1 MTEDILNGQ
10 PTLDA
15 LLCVKVNLEYES
27 EEGFVTTH
35 YLLETEKRVLS
46 KDLET
51 IEKRKFALE
60 KSHISLTIERRTAT
74 STKKDLVYQ
83 GSRFKMF

>member
-1 MTEDILNGQ
+1 MMEDIPNGQ

-27 EEGFVTTH
+27 EEDFVTTH
-35 YLLETEKRVLS
+35 CLLETEKRVLS

-51 IEKRKFALE
+51 IEKRKFASE
-60 KSHISLTIERRTAT
+60 KSPISLTIERRTAT
-74 STKKDLVYQ
+74 STKKDLV
-83 GSRFKMF
+83 

>member
-1 MTEDILNGQ
+1 MTEVILNGQ
-10 PTLDA
+10 PILDA

-51 IEKRKFALE
+51 IEKRKFASE
-60 KSHISLTIERRTAT
+60 KSHISLTTERRIAT

-83 GSRFKMF
+83 GSRFNIF